1 MNRWLLHLVW
11 SACEIVLTDL
21 HSYDLEAVQPGGKLS
36 PSPSRL
42 GYCPDSASEA
52 RLLVLTKTDLGPDQN
67 DK

>member
-21 HSYDLEAVQPGGKLS
+21 HSQNLKAVQPGGKLS
-36 PSPSRL
+36 PWPSRL
-42 GYCPDSASEA
+42 GYYPDSVSEA
-52 RLLVLTKTDLGPDQN
+52 RLSVLTKTDFGPDQK